1 MAYVVLARK
10 YRPARF
16 EDVVGQEHVTTTLGN
31 AIRAG
36 RAGHAYLFIGPRGIG
51 KTTTARILA
60 AAFNC
65 EHGPTAEPCGECA
78 NCRQIIDGS
87 SLDVIEMDAASH
99 TGVDNVRE
107 LREHA
112 RFTPTQSRFKVYIID
127 EVHMLSTGAFNALLK
142 ILEEPPPHVRFIM
155 ATTEAHKVP
164 ATIVSRC
171 QRFEFRRVA
180 ETKLV
185 DHLIKICSS
194 ESIEYEPEAL
204 AAIARSATGSV
215 RDALSL
221 TDQLAASGEGS
232 ITLANFH
239 ELLGLVDWDSFYRLA
254 SAMIAHDTT
263 SCLRAIDDL
272 EQVGKD
278 MTQFA
283 RDLLE
288 YFRHMLVGRIVEDPE
303 RLIDAPPSE
312 QKRIH
317 ELARDLSLAEIT
329 GWVEGCADLVA
340 SIQRH
345 VSPRVSLEMFLIRAC
360 NATVDVSLS
369 RIIEKL
375 GELERHIAGQP
386 GAPGSMPMDAG
397 PTRGQETL
405 PGLEPA
411 PAAASPAAE
420 PQESRSAE
428 TSSPVELRLEG
439 VPPDIADQW
448 RQVLSAVKT
457 TENWTLHS
465 FLTHVRPAGV
475 EDDSYVVEVASGE
488 EFFRKSLGQREYKR
502 AVEDKIAEVYGRHL
516 RFVCRINESL
526 EPVTNNRRRGRE
538 RPQPVARPQPQPG
551 AKRDVSRKRKPAER
565 SSAETVSAAD
575 RAEVSKDEGVRHLI
589 DLFDGKLSAVRK
601 LELEGES

>member
-1 MAYVVLARK
+1 MRVPSEYNHFRWADLLHKGDRIVMAYVVLARK
-10 YRPARF
+10 YRPTRF
-16 EDVVGQEHVTTTLGN
+16 EDVVGQGHVTTTLGN

-65 EHGPTAEPCGECA
+65 EQGPTAEPCGECA
-78 NCRQIIDGS
+78 NCRQITDGS

-127 EVHMLSTGAFNALLK
+127 EVHMLSAGAFNALLK

-180 ETKLV
+180 ENKLV
-185 DHLIKICSS
+185 DHLKKICDS
-194 ESIEYEPEAL
+194 ESIQFEPEAL
-204 AAIARSATGSV
+204 MAIARSATGSV

-232 ITLANFH
+232 ISLASFH

-254 SAMIAHDTT
+254 SAMAAHDTT
-263 SCLRAIDDL
+263 ACLRLIDELD
-272 EQVGKD
+272 QIGKD
-278 MTQFA
+278 VTQFA

-288 YFRHMLVGRIVEDPE
+288 YLRHMLVARVVEDAG
-303 RLIDAPPSE
+303 RLIDAPASE
-312 QKRIH
+312 QQRIH
-317 ELARDLSLAEIT
+317 ELAHDMSPAEIT

-345 VSPRVSLEMFLIRAC
+345 VSPRVSLETFLIRVC
-360 NATVDVSLS
+360 TDTVDVSLS

-375 GELERHIAGQP
+375 GELERHIADQP
-386 GAPGSMPMDAG
+386 GAPGGMPTGAR
-397 PTRGQETL
+397 PARGQETL
-405 PGLEPA
+405 PGIE
-411 PAAASPAAE
+411 AE
-420 PQESRSAE
+420 PTAAPVADLQESQSVETTSA
-428 TSSPVELRLEG
+428 VERRLEG

-448 RQVLSAVKT
+448 RDVLRAVEST
-457 TENWTLHS
+457 QNWTLHS
-465 FLTHVRPAGV
+465 FLTHVRPAGI
-475 EDDSYVVEVASGE
+475 DGDSYVVEVATGE
-488 EFFRKSLGQREYKR
+488 EFFRKSLVSIK
-502 AVEDKIAEVYGRHL
+502 GRSRTGSL
-516 RFVCRINESL
+516 RC
-526 EPVTNNRRRGRE
+526 
-538 RPQPVARPQPQPG
+538 
-551 AKRDVSRKRKPAER
+551 
-565 SSAETVSAAD
+565 AAD
-575 RAEVSKDEGVRHLI
+575 TCG
-589 DLFDGKLSAVRK
+589 LSA
-601 LELEGES
+601 G